1 VLLVAIAA
9 FFMQTDVGAL
19 RPLYEQALVRRR
31 AEFGTRDV
39 RTAQAA
45 RDLGLF
51 LADLKDLPGAR
62 VALGEAIRIDEQALG
77 ATNRQTLA
85 DVAELA
91 AIANG
96 PDAAAL
102 WKRVAQTQDAE
113 LAIRAHMALGARSAA
128 AGDRAGAAVDYRE
141 ALARLEAS
149 ASPDSAGAPAI
160 LSALAAV
167 VDAGEAIPLLLRA
180 LTAGRAAQGV
190 RHPANAVIENALA
203 EKLLAVGRTD
213 EALRAATD
221 AVAIQQEALGDEHPL
236 VARAM
241 VTLARV
247 LEAQR
252 EFTRAE
258 RLYLLAL
265 EIDTGAY
272 GARHAVTQGDVRA
285 LAKFLRARGRVREA
299 MEVEKRLVAVGRKK

>member
-1 VLLVAIAA
+1 VLLVALAA
-9 FFMQTDVGAL
+9 FYFQTDVGAL
-19 RPLYEQALVRRR
+19 RPLYEQALTRRR
-31 AEFGTRDV
+31 AEFGASDI

-51 LADLKDLPGAR
+51 LAGLKMLPGAR
-62 VALGEAIRIDEQALG
+62 AALQEAIRIDEQVLG
-77 ATNRQTLA
+77 AADRQTLA

-96 PDAAAL
+96 ADAAAL
-102 WKRVAQTQDAE
+102 WKRVALAQDAE
-113 LAIRAHMALGARSAA
+113 LAIRARMELGARCVA
-128 AGDRAGAAVDYRE
+128 AGDRPGAALYYRE
-141 ALARLEAS
+141 ALARLESTAG
-149 ASPDSAGAPAI
+149 ADSAGAAAI
-160 LSALAAV
+160 LSALAGV
-167 VDAGEAIPLLLRA
+167 VNADEAIPLLVRA
-180 LTAGRAAQGV
+180 LGVGRAAEGD

-203 EKLLAVGRTD
+203 EKLLAAGRTD

-221 AVAIQQEALGDEHPL
+221 AVAIPQETLGEEHPL

-252 EFTRAE
+252 EYTRAE

-265 EIDTGAY
+265 EIDQGAY
-272 GARHAVTQGDVRA
+272 GARHAVTQGDVRL
-285 LAKFLRARGRVREA
+285 LAKFLRARGRVRDA
-299 MEVEKRLVAVGRKK
+299 VEVEKRLVPAAAKK